1 MDSLSWKIF
10 LGLTIFFGI
19 TLIALFFYGIISKKI
34 EGSNFY
40 LFQSSSGDIIVGSL
54 AIVAGIFTL
63 AVGIWY
69 FISHEEDFKR
79 EHLRIH
85 KDMADQ
91 SNEADIG
98 YLMGQVQK
106 ELRLKNVN
114 ILIIFVLFS
123 FFFTF
128 MGISSFLNEE
138 NIPSVYQAYER
149 PCPKNTLS
157 AEAQKHP
164 NDLI

>member
-10 LGLTIFFGI
+10 LGLIIFFGI
-19 TLIALFFYGIISKKI
+19 ALIALFFYGIISKKI

-54 AIVAGIFTL
+54 GIVAGIFTF
-63 AVGIWY
+63 AIGVWY
-69 FISHEEDFKR
+69 YISHEEDFKK

-85 KDMADQ
+85 KDMVDR
-91 SNEADIG
+91 SEEKNID

-114 ILIIFVLFS
+114 IFIIFSLFS
-123 FFFTF
+123 FFFLF
-128 MGISSFLNEE
+128 MGISSFLNDA

-149 PCPKNTLS
+149 PCPKNTVS
-157 AEAQKHP
+157 AEGQKHP